1 MLQLNELKSRIYED
15 IKVIKE
21 SFAFIKDDPNY
32 VEESLMTYS
41 AQMMEYEEQLS
52 ALFNKAS

>member
-1 MLQLNELKSRIYED
+1 MLKLNELKSKIYED

-41 AQMMEYEEQLS
+41 A
-52 ALFNKAS
+52 